1 MLGAEV
7 ALFTYVDKTV
17 SVFFRPSSFLP
28 DLLGK
33 RQVDT
38 ILFCVSAEDERI
50 WYVQNMVDT
59 VEESLASLFG
69 IQTWQVVVHA
79 PVLTLEEQYGWRS
92 SSLKPNDVYKR
103 AWIGRL
109 EFAFEIRRD
118 FRCDEERADKMG
130 YSRRIRK
137 IREALFKKED
147 PKLYLAYD
155 DYLHHYKMSLPEKT
169 KETWAR
175 LRDYFREKAVRAAAA
190 EGVTELDPILNAPL
204 ALRDAEDAKQPIGGL
219 DEDYFIYGE

>member
-7 ALFTYVDKTV
+7 AFFTYLDKTV
-17 SVFFRPSSFLP
+17 SVFLRPSSVLP
-28 DLLGK
+28 VGK
-33 RQVDT
+33 NQVYT
-38 ILFCVSAEDERI
+38 ILFCVTTEDERI
-50 WYVQNMVDT
+50 WYVQQPSET
-59 VEESLASLFG
+59 IEESLASLFG

-79 PVLTLEEQYGWRS
+79 PVLTLEEPYGWRS
-92 SSLKPNDVYKR
+92 SSLKPSDVYKR

-109 EFAFEIRRD
+109 EFAFEIRRE

-130 YSRRIRK
+130 YPRRIRK

-175 LRDYFREKAVRAAAA
+175 LRDYFREKAVRAAAV
-190 EGVTELDPILNAPL
+190 EGITELDPILNAPL

-219 DEDYFIYGE
+219 DEDYFAYGE

>member
-7 ALFTYVDKTV
+7 AFFTYVDKTV

-28 DLLGK
+28 DFLGK

-38 ILFCVSAEDERI
+38 ILFCVSVEDERI
-50 WYVQNMVDT
+50 WYVQNMTDT

-79 PVLTLEEQYGWRS
+79 PVLTLEEPYGWQS

-130 YSRRIRK
+130 YPRRIRK

-169 KETWAR
+169 KCTWAR
-175 LRDYFREKAVRAAAA
+175 FRDYFREKAVRAAAA